1 MPSGYQVFLDGE
13 AADDAFYT
21 SLTSLEVEESM
32 DFPGALQLNVP
43 VNRSESG
50 DLTAVA
56 ESRFRPMANI
66 AVVASVDSSAAGGA
80 AAAIGS
86 AIGIGGGNGSQSG
99 TQCIFDGFVLSH
111 KLHLERGI
119 TNSTLSVWGQD
130 ASYLMNLEEKV
141 KEWVDVTDADVA
153 NSIFGDYGIS
163 PADEN
168 TDDDSPSHTESG
180 HSLMQRGSDIQFL
193 RMLARRN
200 GKICRVACKDKPGQ
214 RTGYFS
220 KPALDGDV
228 DFTLA
233 LNDPDAWTVESL
245 DLNWDV
251 GRPTSVSARQ
261 ALFDDD
267 DEDGV
272 SADSTDSGLNLLG
285 ERDLASFAQ
294 KPMKVLLA
302 APVDDGGE
310 LSLRAQ
316 AVLREA
322 AWFVNCEGESDA
334 GRLGGILRAGM
345 LVEITGIGGLHSG
358 KYLVWSVRHTITA
371 EAHMMKFVLKRN
383 AVGAADSAG
392 AGLSGLLGGL

>member
-32 DFPGALQLNVP
+32 DFPSALQLNLP

-56 ESRFRPMANI
+56 ESRFKPLANI
-66 AVVASVDSSAAGGA
+66 AVVASVDGSAAGGA

-86 AIGIGGGNGSQSG
+86 AIGIGGGNGSRSG
-99 TQCIFDGFVLSH
+99 PECIFDGFVLSH
-111 KLHLERGI
+111 KLHLERGA

-200 GKICRVACKDKPGQ
+200 GKICRVACKDKSGE
-214 RTGYFS
+214 RTGYFA
-220 KPALDGDV
+220 KPSLDGEPVCTLTLNEPESWTIEALDLDW
-228 DFTLA
+228 
-233 LNDPDAWTVESL
+233 DAM
-245 DLNWDV
+245 
-251 GRPTSVSARQ
+251 RPTAVIARQ
-261 ALFDDD
+261 AMFNDD
-267 DEDGV
+267 DEDGA
-272 SADSTDSGLNLLG
+272 SGDTDESGLKTLG
-285 ERDLASFAQ
+285 ERALAEFAG
-294 KPMKVLLA
+294 KPMSVLLT
-302 APVDDGGE
+302 APVDD
-310 LSLRAQ
+310 
-316 AVLREA
+316 
-322 AWFVNCEGESDA
+322 A
-334 GRLGGILRAGM
+334 G
-345 LVEITGIGGLHSG
+345 
-358 KYLVWSVRHTITA
+358 
-371 EAHMMKFVLKRN
+371 
-383 AVGAADSAG
+383 
-392 AGLSGLLGGL
+392 